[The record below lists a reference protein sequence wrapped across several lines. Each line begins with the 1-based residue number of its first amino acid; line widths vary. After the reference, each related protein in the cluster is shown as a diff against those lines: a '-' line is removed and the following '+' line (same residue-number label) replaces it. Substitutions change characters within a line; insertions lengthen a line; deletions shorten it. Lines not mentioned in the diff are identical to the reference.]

1 MSLMRKK
8 VCESFENSVQAV
20 LVHRLHAFT
29 ISIVLTRILFIVPAL
44 FGTDIIQPAFIVI
57 RTAVLIRNGSWS
69 SHFVKFAA
77 FRSVAKAFISELLCY
92 TPVVFNRHI
101 RHARPLA
108 LKAIGFPRSA
118 VKHSAAPTDIYHQFR
133 YFTDPRGLCIFIGSR
148 RFRQL
153 FESAGTV
160 IIRIFKFGIHLRP
173 CGSADFVTDVKPELL
188 LLFFGY
194 RNCKV
199 AFSIR

>member
-44 FGTDIIQPAFIVI
+44 FGTDIIQPAFIII

-101 RHARPLA
+101 RWFSTICCQAFCSPDGHIPSIPVLHRSKGTLHFHREPA
-108 LKAIGFPRSA
+108 L
-118 VKHSAAPTDIYHQFR
+118 PT
-133 YFTDPRGLCIFIGSR
+133 
-148 RFRQL
+148 
-153 FESAGTV
+153 
-160 IIRIFKFGIHLRP
+160 
-173 CGSADFVTDVKPELL
+173 
-188 LLFFGY
+188 
-194 RNCKV
+194 
-199 AFSIR
+199 AF